1 MVAEP
6 SRVPAHV
13 GAAAEESPTA
23 GKALVELGGVLIRLV
38 VACAARGHESIF
50 DEGAARH
57 GFLTPRRGLRPRTKK
72 EIDNDVRSIKSKE
85 GVKSEV
91 GREIRPARCACRR

>member
-57 GFLTPRRGLRPRTKK
+57 GFLTPRRCLRPRTKK
-72 EIDNDVRSIKSKE
+72 KEIANDVRNIKSKE

-91 GREIRPARCACRR
+91 ER